1 MSKFWIRLIAIL
13 EIVGGIFG
21 IAFVVLQV
29 VAEQTGRLFAS
40 IALAVYILSF
50 VAGIAL
56 LRNRP
61 FGRIASIIVQCIQ
74 LPKYA
79 SQLFVFMFSFG
90 FDAYLY
96 FALTNT
102 NAITGFAFKFL
113 AFNQL
118 FVNVADAPVIFGV
131 SIPATVFLA
140 MLLRHKLQADSAD
153 DANAHTDQIV
163 EPERNQVISHS
174 RDLNA

>member
-1 MSKFWIRLIAIL
+1 MSKFWILLIAIL
-13 EIVGGIFG
+13 EIIGGIFG
-21 IAFVVLQV
+21 IAFVVLQI
-29 VAEQTGRLFAS
+29 VAGQTGLVFAS
-40 IALAVYILSF
+40 VACAVYILSF
-50 VAGIAL
+50 AAGVAL

-61 FGRIASIIVQCIQ
+61 FGRVGSIIVQSIQ
-74 LPKYA
+74 LPKYG

-102 NAITGFAFKFL
+102 ANAIMGFEFKFL

-131 SIPATVFLA
+131 SIPASIFLA
-140 MLLRHKLQADSAD
+140 MLLKYKRRAGSPDP
-153 DANAHTDQIV
+153 DATRTEQIV
-163 EPERNQVISHS
+163 GPERGERVLQL
-174 RDLNA
+174 D